1 MQREE
6 RFYHDLF
13 DKLIFFTVKA
23 DCKDILVMYDTGATI
38 SVISESLAASLHC
51 RAKNSRL
58 AVGNSAGHLFTME
71 SALLDRIE
79 LCGLTVENVEV
90 GVVPDQYFDFGVD
103 ENGKV
108 FPAQM
113 FLGWNIISQFY
124 WRIDIKNQFYVV
136 SQYANKKAD
145 NLQYDNFP
153 TIKLK
158 YRSEDV
164 WLGID
169 TGHTETLLDKT
180 WFSRLHDLHPVK
192 DEFRGMGSSS
202 VERSFVAENL
212 ELAFENEKFC
222 LKKAKVLR
230 HSVNGLNSSA
240 VGLLGIDFFENARF
254 EMDYRNKFFHIQK
267 I

>member
-1 MQREE
+1 M
-6 RFYHDLF
+6 
-13 DKLIFFTVKA
+13 
-23 DCKDILVMYDTGATI
+23 
-38 SVISESLAASLHC
+38 
-51 RAKNSRL
+51 
-58 AVGNSAGHLFTME
+58 
-71 SALLDRIE
+71 
-79 LCGLTVENVEV
+79 
-90 GVVPDQYFDFGVD
+90 
-103 ENGKV
+103 
-108 FPAQM
+108 
-113 FLGWNIISQFY
+113 
-124 WRIDIKNQFYVV
+124 
-136 SQYANKKAD
+136 
-145 NLQYDNFP
+145 
-153 TIKLK
+153 
-158 YRSEDV
+158 
-164 WLGID
+164 GID